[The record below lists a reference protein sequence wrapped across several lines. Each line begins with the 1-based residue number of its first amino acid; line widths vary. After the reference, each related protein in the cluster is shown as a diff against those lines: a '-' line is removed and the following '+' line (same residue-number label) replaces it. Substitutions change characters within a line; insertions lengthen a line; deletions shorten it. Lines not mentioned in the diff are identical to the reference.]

1 MKISNF
7 GIILYPST
15 RSLAYLHMLSKNNIM
30 PKEVIVMGKWP
41 FLPENILIESKKY
54 SYEDKYFSIDDSL
67 EWIIKNKNINLS
79 SIDDTDINS
88 QELHKIL
95 NKTKCKNFIFTGGG
109 ILRKEVLSLGIDFIH
124 VHPGDINYYRGST
137 CFYYSYLRSESV
149 SCTTFIMKNELDKG
163 EVLDIS
169 RIHQNIFIEN
179 DQSFFVDYI
188 YDPFI
193 RSIALKKALPY
204 LESLEKK
211 NNIIINE
218 FHGDDHHVIHPV
230 LRSLFIKKINNSY
243 TENDEKGIYLTDA

>member
-30 PKEVIVMGKWP
+30 PKEVIVIGKWP
-41 FLPENILIESKKY
+41 FLSENILIEAKKY
-54 SYEDKYFSIDDSL
+54 SYGDKYFSIDDNL

-79 SIDDTDINS
+79 LTNEADINS
-88 QELHKIL
+88 QELWNIL
-95 NKTKCKNFIFTGGG
+95 SKSRCKNFIFTGGG
-109 ILRKEVLSLGIDFIH
+109 ILRKEILSLGKNFIH
-124 VHPGDINYYRGST
+124 VHPGDVNYYRGST
-137 CFYYSYLRSESV
+137 CFYYSYLRNESV
-149 SCTTFIMKNELDKG
+149 SCTTFIMKNELDRG

-169 RIHQNIFIEN
+169 HIYQNIFIEN
-179 DQSFFVDYI
+179 DQSSFVDYI

-193 RSIALKKALPY
+193 RSIALKNLLPY
-204 LESLEKK
+204 LDSLENK

-230 LRSLFIKKINNSY
+230 LRNLFIKKINTNY
-243 TENDEKGIYLTDA
+243 KKDNKKGISLI